1 MIDSKK
7 NPENTIKNPLI
18 DMNEPN
24 LARLDGPEE
33 KEGEEK
39 PAIEEVGFKEDSSKE
54 SSPLKSNLT
63 LKIHKSTELSQ
74 DCYIGAD
81 IAPAE
86 LLNDII
92 KVNMN
97 EVLAPLLVERKSFFR
112 TLSVEKIMQ
121 WQNKEI
127 SEPLLKMPD
136 AQRPIALQ
144 MFRNLLSYMTDR
156 KSSKKPIMHARKILK
171 MAIHEAP
178 IIKDEAY
185 IQTLKQIRENKKY
198 DSLLR
203 GWKFL
208 AILSSVFV
216 PTQDIYN
223 LILNF
228 LFFELQNNDD
238 ASIINHAKYI
248 FVRMLKTKQSERKNV
263 PCLEEMEYIEYLKPI
278 PTPIFFFSGS
288 QTNVKIESY
297 TTVRDLKTMMMN
309 ILDFNPQKAIYY
321 SVYEICSKQTV
332 TEERF
337 LDDNE
342 KVCDVI
348 SLWKADMSKATK
360 QNELIEFK
368 LYLKLLIYY
377 PFDEEDYDT
386 VSVVYYQTLYDV
398 LSGKFRLSQEQ
409 ITILSALQLLN
420 EFGSDR
426 ESAFNSVQKNIEK
439 YIPASGMEMLS
450 KDQWA
455 ESIMEL
461 YSSLS
466 SYSKNQAK
474 WNYLEELK
482 QIPTYQSHQFDA
494 TFNITKSGSNDD
506 NIPDNCVIGI
516 KPEGIMILDRN
527 RNEIVFYKYEVI
539 MNWGISKDQFILCIS
554 KEDNDIRK
562 VCFITSQ
569 TKVIQSLVEIYC
581 NILAGKTI
589 KEIMDIVKGYNV
601 KFEKLDT
608 SRKRGASKYKK
619 ATSYPKS
626 TNSSISERSLS
637 NSQLVLDPMGENAN
651 PINDNQEP
659 SIEIKL

>member
-1 MIDSKK
+1 MNES
-7 NPENTIKNPLI
+7 NQNPLI
-18 DMNEPN
+18 DTSEDAFNALNSQEQK
-24 LARLDGPEE
+24 AS
-33 KEGEEK
+33 
-39 PAIEEVGFKEDSSKE
+39 IEEIGKVETAETSAKENTR
-54 SSPLKSNLT
+54 LTTNLT

-81 IAPAE
+81 IAPAD

-97 EVLAPLLVERKSFFR
+97 DVLAPLLVERTSFFR
-112 TLSVEKIMQ
+112 KLSVDKIMQ
-121 WQNKEI
+121 WQKGEL

-136 AQRPIALQ
+136 KERPVALQ
-144 MFRNLLSYMTDR
+144 MFRNLLSYMMDR
-156 KSSKKPIMHARKILK
+156 KSSKKPIQHARKFLK
-171 MAIHEAP
+171 LTLHAEQ

-185 IQTLKQIRENKKY
+185 IQVLKQIRENKKY

-203 GWKFL
+203 GWKFM
-208 AILSSVFV
+208 AILASVFV
-216 PTQDIYN
+216 PSNDIYN

-238 ASIINHAKYI
+238 NSIINHAKYI
-248 FVRMLKTKQSERKNV
+248 FVRMLKTKASGRKNV

-278 PTPIFFFSGS
+278 PIPIYFFSGT

-297 TTVRDLKTMMMN
+297 TTIRDLKTMMMN

-321 SVYEICSKQTV
+321 SVYEVCSKKSV

-337 LDDNE
+337 LDDDE

-348 SLWKADMSKATK
+348 SLWKTDMDKASK
-360 QNELIEFK
+360 NRELVEFK
-368 LYLKLLIYY
+368 LYLKLLVYY
-377 PFDEEDYDT
+377 PFEEDDNDT

-398 LSGKFRLSQEQ
+398 LSGKFGLSQEQ
-409 ITILSALQLLN
+409 ITILAALQLLN
-420 EFGSDR
+420 EFGSER
-426 ESAFNSVQKNIEK
+426 ESAFSSVQGHIEK
-439 YIPASGMEMLS
+439 YIPAAGMEMLS
-450 KDQWA
+450 KDQWT
-455 ESIMEL
+455 ENIMEL

-466 SYSKNQAK
+466 SYSKTQAK

-482 QIPTYQSHQFDA
+482 QIPTYQAQQFDA

-516 KPEGIMILDRN
+516 KPEGIMILDKD
-527 RNEIVFYKYEVI
+527 RNEIVFYKYEVV

-569 TKVIQSLVEIYC
+569 TKVIQTLVEIYC

-589 KEIMDIVKGYNV
+589 KEIMEIVKGYST
-601 KFEKLDT
+601 KFDKLDT
-608 SRKRGASKYKK
+608 GRKRHSSKYKK
-619 ATSYPKS
+619 ATSYVKPVP
-626 TNSSISERSLS
+626 SSRSESMS
-637 NSQLVLDPMGENAN
+637 QSSQLDAEPVEEEISTSRRIN
-651 PINDNQEP
+651 PNQDT
-659 SIEIKL
+659 IEIKL